1 MDKNF
6 KNEALVLKYNESA
19 LSTLLFG
26 SGKVNTDK
34 LTEYLNTFLS
44 DGYSI
49 KAVEREHRRMFLLFA
64 RESFIIFLEKKV
76 SLL

>member
-19 LSTLLFG
+19 LSTLFFG

-34 LTEYLNTFLS
+34 LTSYLNTFLS